1 MGQNASNMANWPV
14 HRRQS
19 SRVRNLV
26 SADFESRPVDV
37 SACTY
42 RLAPTAPTAD
52 SNLESAEYRRLT
64 PTIELAISTHLPT
77 NADFQSAVGDID
89 VVEYI
94 CSENTLFVK
103 IYSALS
109 TIIVAA

>member
-14 HRRQS
+14 YRRQP
-19 SRVRNLV
+19 SRVRKLV

-52 SNLESAEYRRLT
+52 SNLESAEYRRLKEIGT
-64 PTIELAISTHLPT
+64 SQTSKYVFGVFTYLSYRFHTHM
-77 NADFQSAVGDID
+77 NNRGA
-89 VVEYI
+89 
-94 CSENTLFVK
+94 
-103 IYSALS
+103 
-109 TIIVAA
+109 